1 MGPTNAL
8 QQLQH
13 YGQGTSRGF
22 WAGGLGAPADMGNAL
37 LNLLIAGS
45 GYAGHKTG
53 LLDRPPD
60 LLGPPVGG
68 SEWIAER
75 MRRGGLLADTPG
87 STADT
92 AGNFTGGLLGL
103 LAGARPD
110 VSRPAKALMS
120 LLETPAN
127 GKIASALSDVRASK
141 TPSIFDPKPTAQRPF
156 NADYPQ
162 GAAGPDGSRLA
173 FDIDGRP
180 LSAQYV
186 AGRRVGGGVD
196 EGIARGDA
204 NRIADALGIQ
214 SYSAARSGAELKG
227 DAGRYI
233 GGPDRRLFVDQSLQG
248 DQAARVFEHELGHG
262 IDDLVFGILGP
273 GGSRIPTK
281 GLSKELGRVYEDLN
295 TAGWFKPGR
304 GMTPKGQGY
313 AANQTDAEL
322 MAEAVRAYMRDP
334 NYLKTV
340 APNTAARIREY
351 VNANPNLNKTI
362 QFNSLAPAAG
372 AGLLGAGLFA
382 NDDSTNALR

>member
-1 MGPTNAL
+1 MGPKDNVLSQFA
-8 QQLQH
+8 
-13 YGQGTSRGF
+13 QGTSRGF
-22 WAGGLGAPADMGNAL
+22 WAGGLGAPSDMGNAL
-37 LNLLIAGS
+37 LNLLIAGG
-45 GYAGHKTG
+45 GYAGHKAG
-53 LLDRPPD
+53 LLNQLPD

-103 LAGARPD
+103 LAGVKPD
-110 VSRPAKALMS
+110 VSRPINALAR
-120 LLETPAN
+120 LNEAPAN
-127 GKIASALSDVRASK
+127 GRITFTLSDVRASK

-180 LSAQYV
+180 LAAQYV

-196 EGIARGDA
+196 EAMPRVDSF
-204 NRIADALGIQ
+204 RLADLLGIRRG
-214 SYSAARSGAELKG
+214 AVPRSSPDLKG
-227 DAGRYI
+227 DAGRYV
-233 GGPDRRLFVDQSLQG
+233 GGPERRLFVDNSLPP

-262 IDDLVFGILGP
+262 IDDLAMGVVGP
-273 GGSRIPTK
+273 GGSRIPTS

-334 NYLKTV
+334 NYIKTV
-340 APNTAARIREY
+340 APKTAARIREY

-382 NDDSTNALR
+382 NDDTNSLR

>member
-1 MGPTNAL
+1 MGPTNAP
-8 QQLQH
+8 QQF
-13 YGQGTSRGF
+13 GQGISRGF

-37 LNLLIAGS
+37 LNLLIAGG

-60 LLGPPVGG
+60 LLVPPVGG

-87 STADT
+87 SAADT

-103 LAGARPD
+103 LAGAKPD
-110 VSRPAKALMS
+110 VSRPVNALMR
-120 LLETPAN
+120 LAETAPQS
-127 GKIASALSDVRASK
+127 KIATALLDVRASK
-141 TPSIFDPKPTAQRPF
+141 TPSIFGPKPTAQRPF

-180 LSAQYV
+180 LTAQYV
-186 AGRRVGGGVD
+186 AGRRVAGGVD
-196 EGIARGDA
+196 EGLARGDA
-204 NRIADALGIQ
+204 NRVADALGLP
-214 SYSAARSGAELKG
+214 SYPAARSGAELNG

-233 GGPDRRLFVDQSLQG
+233 GGPDRRIYVDQSLQG

-262 IDDLVFGILGP
+262 IDDLVFGVLGP

-281 GLSKELGRVYEDLN
+281 GLSKELARVYEDLN

-313 AANQTDAEL
+313 AANQIDAEL

-340 APNTAARIREY
+340 APNTAKRIREY
-351 VNANPNLNKTI
+351 ANANPNLNKTI

-382 NDDSTNALR
+382 DDTNTLR

>member
-8 QQLQH
+8 QQF
-13 YGQGTSRGF
+13 GQGTSRGF

-37 LNLLIAGS
+37 LNLLIAGG
-45 GYAGHKTG
+45 GYAGHKAG

-87 STADT
+87 SAADT
-92 AGNFTGGLLGL
+92 AGNFAGGLLGL
-103 LAGARPD
+103 LAGVKPD
-110 VSRPAKALMS
+110 VSRPVNVLMR
-120 LLETPAN
+120 LAEAPARS
-127 GKIASALSDVRASK
+127 KIASALSDVRASK

-162 GAAGPDGSRLA
+162 GAAGPDGSRLT

-180 LSAQYV
+180 ITAQYV

-196 EGIARGDA
+196 EAIPRGDSL
-204 NRIADALGIQ
+204 RIADLLGIRRG
-214 SYSAARSGAELKG
+214 AVPRSGPDLKG

-233 GGPDRRLFVDQSLQG
+233 GGPDRRIFVDQSLQG

-262 IDDLVFGILGP
+262 IDDLVFGVLGP

-281 GLSKELGRVYEDLN
+281 GLSKELSRVYEDLN

-313 AANQTDAEL
+313 AASQTDSEL

-334 NYLKTV
+334 NYLKTI

-351 VNANPNLNKTI
+351 VNANQNLNKTI

-382 NDDSTNALR
+382 NDAPNALR

>member
-1 MGPTNAL
+1 MGPDNAL
-8 QQLQH
+8 QQF
-13 YGQGTSRGF
+13 GQGTSRGF

-37 LNLLIAGS
+37 LNLLIAGG

-92 AGNFTGGLLGL
+92 LGNFTGGLLGL
-103 LAGARPD
+103 LAGTKPVLRLA
-110 VSRPAKALMS
+110 
-120 LLETPAN
+120 ETPTN
-127 GKIASALSDVRASK
+127 GKIAGLLSDVRASK
-141 TPSIFDPKPTAQRPF
+141 TPSIYDPKPIAQRPF
-156 NADYPQ
+156 HDDYPQ
-162 GAAGPDGSRLA
+162 SIAGSDGSRITT
-173 FDIDGRP
+173 DIDGRP
-180 LSAQYV
+180 LLAQYV

-196 EGIARGDA
+196 EGIARVDA

-214 SYSAARSGAELKG
+214 QYTAARTGPELRG
-227 DAGRYI
+227 DAGRYT
-233 GGPDRRLFVDQSLQG
+233 GGPDRRIFTDNSLQG
-248 DQAARVFEHELGHG
+248 DKASRVFEHELGHG
-262 IDDLVFGILGP
+262 IDDLAFGVVGP
-273 GGSRIPTK
+273 KGSRIPTS

-313 AANQTDAEL
+313 APNQTDAEL

-340 APNTAARIREY
+340 APNTAKRIREY
-351 VNANPNLNKTI
+351 VNANPNLNKTV

-382 NDDSTNALR
+382 DDTNALR

>member
-1 MGPTNAL
+1 
-8 QQLQH
+8 
-13 YGQGTSRGF
+13 
-22 WAGGLGAPADMGNAL
+22 MGNAL
-37 LNLLIAGS
+37 LNLLIAGG
-45 GYAGHKTG
+45 GYAGHKAG

-75 MRRGGLLADTPG
+75 MRRSGLLADTPG
-87 STADT
+87 SAADM

-103 LAGARPD
+103 LAGARTD
-110 VSRPAKALMS
+110 VSRPVNALMR
-120 LLETPAN
+120 LAETPARS
-127 GKIASALSDVRASK
+127 KIAAALSEVRASK
-141 TPSIFDPKPTAQRPF
+141 TPNIFDPKPTTQRPF
-156 NADYPQ
+156 NDDYPQ

-173 FDIDGRP
+173 VDIDGRP
-180 LSAQYV
+180 LTARYV
-186 AGRRVGGGVD
+186 AGRRVGNGVD
-196 EGIARGDA
+196 EAIPRGDSL
-204 NRIADALGIQ
+204 RIADLLGIRRG
-214 SYSAARSGAELKG
+214 AVPRSGPALKG

-233 GGPDRRLFVDQSLQG
+233 SGPDRRIYVDKSLQG

-262 IDDLVFGILGP
+262 IDDLVFGVLGP

-281 GLSKELGRVYEDLN
+281 GLSKELARVYEDLN

-313 AANQTDAEL
+313 AASQTDAEL

-372 AGLLGAGLFA
+372 AGLLGAVLFA
-382 NDDSTNALR
+382 NDDPNALR

>member
-1 MGPTNAL
+1 MGTTNAL
-8 QQLQH
+8 QQPQQ
-13 YGQGTSRGF
+13 YGQGMSRGF

-37 LNLLIAGS
+37 LNLLIAGG

-53 LLDRPPD
+53 LLTQPPD

-75 MRRGGLLADTPG
+75 MRRVGLLADTPG

-103 LAGARPD
+103 LAGVKLD
-110 VSRPAKALMS
+110 VSKPVNALMR
-120 LLETPAN
+120 LAEAPAN
-127 GKIASALSDVRASK
+127 GKIATALSDVRASK

-180 LSAQYV
+180 LSPGVFV
-186 AGRRVGGGVD
+186 AGRRTVGGVD
-196 EGIARGDA
+196 QGLTAEQIDGV
-204 NRIADALGIQ
+204 
-214 SYSAARSGAELKG
+214 ARSLAIPRYGAPRTGPDLKG

-233 GGPDRRLFVDQSLQG
+233 GGPERKIFVDQSLTPVQT
-248 DQAARVFEHELGHG
+248 DRVFSHEVAHA
-262 IDDLVFGILGP
+262 IDDLAMAQLGP
-273 GGSRIPTK
+273 GGSRIPTN
-281 GLSKELGRVYEDLN
+281 GLSKELARVYEDLN
-295 TAGWFKPGR
+295 TAGWFKLGR

-382 NDDSTNALR
+382 NDDANALR